1 MSSTSNGNTKTYT
14 ATCSS
19 SSLANG
25 TYTITATYIND
36 SNFSI
41 SPATLTQ
48 TVGPAATTTQ
58 VTSSSSTSQVNQ
70 SVTFTATVSSQVSG
84 NNTPAGTVSFTD
96 TLNGS
101 TSSLC
106 SSVSIAS
113 GVYTCSTSSL
123 VAGTHTITA
132 NFTPSNT
139 DFKSSSGTLTQV
151 VNAASSSVGLTA
163 EPAAIIVKNPNNI
176 NDSVIFT
183 ATAKV
188 NGTSNKPSGSMTFT
202 YNGALVIPECPLPIP
217 VDANG
222 TATCTTT
229 SLPAGLNTVNAAYS
243 NDSNFKSS
251 NFSVSEAVQDY
262 SVGINAVPTTGG
274 TPETGTVTVTQGF
287 TSSSD
292 PFAPLAISVTPTTI
306 QGFSGSLGLT
316 CAVTIDSAPSGSVA
330 PKCNLATSTLAVAT
344 SGTQQSADLVVD
356 ATNADPGLY
365 TMAVTGTD
373 STTGLA
379 HSTSINIFV
388 SATGGPLN
396 IVSGSTTG
404 NQAAVNFLLPAN
416 VSLSNLICVSVSGT
430 GIQPPGVPPSTLSI
444 QCSFDPTTI
453 AAASAEQSGTVTV
466 TVTTGGAA
474 SAANS
479 RHTNLWAAGLFG
491 IPLFGL
497 LGLLRGRKSARS
509 VFFRVIAILALCTA
523 AYQVTGCGGSF
534 QKPASS
540 GGQTPPGSYTMLI
553 QGTGSDG
560 HTYQAILRLN
570 ITL

>member
-1 MSSTSNGNTKTYT
+1 
-14 ATCSS
+14 
-19 SSLANG
+19 
-25 TYTITATYIND
+25 
-36 SNFSI
+36 
-41 SPATLTQ
+41 
-48 TVGPAATTTQ
+48 
-58 VTSSSSTSQVNQ
+58 
-70 SVTFTATVSSQVSG
+70 
-84 NNTPAGTVSFTD
+84 VSFTD
-96 TLNGS
+96 TINNA
-101 TSSLC
+101 TTTLC
-106 SSVSIAS
+106 SSVSVAS

-132 NFTPSNT
+132 TFTPSNT
-139 DFKSSSGTLTQV
+139 DFKSSYGTVTQTV
-151 VNAASSSVGLTA
+151 TAASSTIGLTA

-176 NDSVIFT
+176 NDSATFT
-183 ATAKV
+183 ATVKV
-188 NGTSNKPSGSMTFT
+188 NGNSNKPAGDISFS
-202 YNGALVIPECPLPIP
+202 YNGALPIPECPVAIP

-243 NDSNFKSS
+243 GDNNFKAS

-262 SVGINAVPTTGG
+262 SIGINAVPTAGG
-274 TPETGTVTVTQGF
+274 SPETGTLKVTQGF

-316 CAVTIDSAPSGSVA
+316 CAVTVDSAPSGSVA
-330 PKCNLATSTLAVAT
+330 PTCNLATSTLAVAT

-356 ATNADPGLY
+356 ATKADPGLY
-365 TMAVTGTD
+365 TMTVTSAD

-379 HSTSINIFV
+379 HTTSINIFV

-416 VSLSNLICVSVSGT
+416 VSLSNLLCVSVSGT

-444 QCSFDPTTI
+444 SCSFDPTTI

-466 TVTTGGAA
+466 TVTTGGT
-474 SAANS
+474 SSTAANNS
-479 RHTNLWAAGLFG
+479 HMNNSHTKLWAAGLFG
-491 IPLFGL
+491 LPLFGL
-497 LGLLRGRKSARS
+497 VGLLRGRKSARS